1 MIIHVTNDN
10 PEHRSAVL
18 SVAETYASD
27 AAAANTGAVGV
38 AGAVLM
44 ENAGRAVA
52 EAVRGRWQPRP
63 VAVLCGP
70 GNNGG
75 DGFVAA
81 RHLAEAGWPVKLA
94 LLGAR
99 SDLEGD
105 AAHHALAWDGEV
117 LELSAEVLEE
127 GALVIDAL
135 FGAGLGRPLEGPA
148 REAILAVAAGGYPVV
163 AVDVPSGLSGD
174 TGRVVG
180 DAIAPADL
188 TVTFFRKKPGHL
200 LLPGRTYCG
209 ELLVADI
216 GIPETV
222 LQDIRPGCFENGPDL
237 WAGSYPWRGPQD
249 HKYDLGHALLVG
261 GDTMT
266 GAARLASRAALR
278 VGAGLVTLACAENLL
293 PIYAM
298 ATPSVI
304 TTPLGGRGDFRAL
317 LADRRKNA
325 VLIGPGNGISHETR
339 GRALAALAA
348 GKSTVLDAD
357 ALSCFEANPEA
368 LFDAITDAEASAVV
382 LTPHD
387 GEFVRV
393 FGNLAFDADR
403 LVRAR
408 AGAEASGAVVVLKGG
423 DTVIAAADGRA
434 AINANAPPE
443 LATAGTGDVLAGLV
457 VGLLAQGMP
466 TFEAAAAACWLHGEA
481 ATRLGPGLISED
493 LSEALPA
500 VLADLKGVAGPTRKN
515 L

>member
-1 MIIHVTNDN
+1 MTNDN

-249 HKYDLGHALLVG
+249 HKYDLGHALL
-261 GDTMT
+261 
-266 GAARLASRAALR
+266 
-278 VGAGLVTLACAENLL
+278 
-293 PIYAM
+293 
-298 ATPSVI
+298 
-304 TTPLGGRGDFRAL
+304 
-317 LADRRKNA
+317 
-325 VLIGPGNGISHETR
+325 
-339 GRALAALAA
+339 
-348 GKSTVLDAD
+348 DAD
-357 ALSCFEANPEA
+357 SLSCFEANPEA
-368 LFDAITDAEASAVV
+368 HFDAITDAEASAVV

-466 TFEAAAAACWLHGEA
+466 AFEAAAAACWLHGEA